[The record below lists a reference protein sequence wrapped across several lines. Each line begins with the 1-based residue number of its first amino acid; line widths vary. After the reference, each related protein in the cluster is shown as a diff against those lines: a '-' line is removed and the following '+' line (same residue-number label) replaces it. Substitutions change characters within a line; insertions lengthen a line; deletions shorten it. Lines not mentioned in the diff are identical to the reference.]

1 MSLRGPLSF
10 RLPQVYYPTKRTQ
23 ARTSRKLTKAKKSMK
38 SMTREHREYKI
49 CRTEIE
55 HYAKQQ
61 NKNSHSNDK
70 PNNRRMSS
78 EGRSDTKLVVMH
90 YVTN

>member
-1 MSLRGPLSF
+1 
-10 RLPQVYYPTKRTQ
+10 
-23 ARTSRKLTKAKKSMK
+23 
-38 SMTREHREYKI
+38 MTREHREYKI

-90 YVTN
+90 YVTNWSLKDFRHIKKQENKRPEHRKNNTH